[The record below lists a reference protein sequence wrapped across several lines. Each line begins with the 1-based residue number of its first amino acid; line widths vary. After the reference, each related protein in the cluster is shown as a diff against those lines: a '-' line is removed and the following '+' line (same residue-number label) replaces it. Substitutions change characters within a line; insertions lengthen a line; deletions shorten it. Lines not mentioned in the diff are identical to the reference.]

1 MKTEI
6 KLLGV
11 NIQRV
16 PQWDRHFAIM
26 AFGDV
31 AIEPMAMTL
40 RGCALARLSG
50 NIIAMPPKVPGAK
63 LGDLG
68 AIQWDVKSEFA
79 QAVRDKMLAG
89 HEALGGQMPPD
100 PTEKQTNGMNAARR
114 FAEKVKAAP
123 DEPAN
128 DNEAV
133 AGLHRTLG
141 IEVEEAE
148 RACG

>member
-1 MKTEI
+1 MNNQI

-11 NIQRV
+11 NIQRA
-16 PQWDRHFAIM
+16 PAWDRSFAIM

-40 RGCALARLSG
+40 RGCALVRLNG
-50 NIIAMPPKVPGAK
+50 NIVALPPKVPGAK
-63 LGDLG
+63 PGDLG
-68 AIQWDVKSEFA
+68 AIQWDARSEFA

-89 HEALGGQMPPD
+89 YEALGGQMPPD
-100 PTEKQTNGMNAARR
+100 PTKKQTNGMNAARR
-114 FAEKVKAAP
+114 YAEKVKATT

-141 IEVEEAE
+141 IETEEAY